1 MTARCCGAPSRGFA
15 VLARLRPYLP
25 TAALAF
31 LIFYFGFHAFTGDRG
46 ILTSNQRNATLAA
59 KTRELTAVRAQ
70 RQDLAVRARLLRDN
84 SLSAD
89 LLEERARSLLG
100 FADPR
105 DYVIRTTP

>member
-1 MTARCCGAPSRGFA
+1 M
-15 VLARLRPYLP
+15 LARLRPYLP

-31 LIFYFGFHAFTGDRG
+31 LIFYFGFHAFTGDQG
-46 ILTSNQRNATLAA
+46 ILSSGKRDETLAQ
-59 KTRELTAVRAQ
+59 KTRELAALQAQ
-70 RQDLAVRARLLRDN
+70 RNDLEARAKLLRDT

-105 DYVIRTTP
+105 DYVIRLKP

>member
-1 MTARCCGAPSRGFA
+1 L
-15 VLARLRPYLP
+15 LARLRPYLP

-31 LIFYFGFHAFTGDRG
+31 LIFYFGFHAFTGDQG
-46 ILTSNQRNATLAA
+46 LLTSNQRSETLTA
-59 KTRELTAVRAQ
+59 KTRELAALQAQ
-70 RQDLAVRARLLRDN
+70 RQDLEVRAKLLRDK

-105 DYVIRTTP
+105 DYVIRMKP

>member
-1 MTARCCGAPSRGFA
+1 

-25 TAALAF
+25 TAALLF
-31 LIFYFGFHAFTGDRG
+31 LIVYFAFHAFTGDQGLLSSGLRG
-46 ILTSNQRNATLAA
+46 QTLAA
-59 KTRELTAVRAQ
+59 KTHELAALQVQ
-70 RQDLAVRARLLRDN
+70 RRDLETRARLLRDN

-105 DYVIRTTP
+105 DYVIRMKP